1 MHGPRRCIDP
11 VKRPVAL
18 VSACCLIIGFLLGI
32 IFPRFWEKRGVQPPV
47 SNTAPVSPA
56 PAPDATLPLPEA
68 PTSPIASPG
77 GAAAAGGAVQP
88 LDPKDNLS
96 LLEAACAVNRAL
108 KNKDYA
114 ALAAAAHPTKGV
126 TFTPYSSVDPE
137 TDLTFTPDQLGNLAQ
152 DATVYAWGFVDGRG
166 NLIEMTVTD
175 YLARYV
181 YNADYTQA
189 PQVGVD
195 QVLMKGN
202 ALENVAEA
210 YPQGRFVDFCYP
222 NGVNSA
228 EKGMDWCSL
237 KLVFEPGETGWLL
250 VGIVHGEWTV

>member
-1 MHGPRRCIDP
+1 MDS

-18 VSACCLIIGFLLGI
+18 VSSLCLIIGFLLGI
-32 IFPRFWEKRGVQPPV
+32 IFPRFWEKRGVQ
-47 SNTAPVSPA
+47 A
-56 PAPDATLPLPEA
+56 PAANASPVAPSQVPDTTLPLPEA
-68 PTSPIASPG
+68 SPSPKSSA
-77 GAAAAGGAVQP
+77 GAAPAGGALQP

-108 KNKDYA
+108 KNGDYA
-114 ALAAAAHPTKGV
+114 ALAAAAHPVKGV

-137 TDLTFTPDQLGNLAQ
+137 TDLTFSPEQLRNLAQ
-152 DATVYAWGFVDGRG
+152 DKTVYAWGFVDGRG
-166 NLIEMTVTD
+166 SLIEMTMAD

-195 QVLMKGN
+195 QVLMQGN
-202 ALENVAEA
+202 ALENIAEA
-210 YPQGRFVDFCYP
+210 YPEGRFVDFCYP
-222 NGVNSA
+222 NGLDSA
-228 EKGMDWCSL
+228 SGGMDWCSL
-237 KLVFEPGETGWLL
+237 KLAFEPGDTGWLL